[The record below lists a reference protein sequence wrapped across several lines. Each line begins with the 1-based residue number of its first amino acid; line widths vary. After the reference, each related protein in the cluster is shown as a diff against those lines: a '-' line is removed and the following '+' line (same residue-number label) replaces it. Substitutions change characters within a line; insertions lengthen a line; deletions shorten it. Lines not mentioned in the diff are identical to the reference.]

1 MTLTSGAR
9 CEISERRTP
18 RPVPCFSCKS
28 STRTSQCAAFTRVT
42 AASSVSASPT
52 ISMRPG
58 STSDSNS
65 RSRISGESSIN
76 KTRRGIKL
84 FTYVRDPL
92 HCTVFY
98 ACRRSEGIRVKCALL
113 SVLVLHWSP
122 LAPFALFDEPVLDC
136 IVSQVGVRLHCHLF
150 EDPGAIRADGLHR

>member
-1 MTLTSGAR
+1 MTLTSGER

-28 STRTSQCAAFTRVT
+28 STRTSQCSAFTRVT

-76 KTRRGIKL
+76 NTRRGIKL

-92 HCTVFY
+92 HCTDFY
-98 ACRRSEGIRVKCALL
+98 ACRRSEGTRVKCGLL

-122 LAPFALFDEPVLDC
+122 SAPFALFDEPVLDR
-136 IVSQVGVRLHCHLF
+136 VVRQVGVRLHSQLSQ
-150 EDPGAIRADGLHR
+150 DSRAISAGGLH